1 MTLEQLPKW
10 MQSLLLA
17 FRLDLRASQDR
28 QPRIT
33 AILLATIVALAGSL
47 IADWLLVKL
56 GTHVFPSTVGF
67 AHFRFSD
74 YSRLTVIGVLIAC
87 AAWPIA
93 TRLTST
99 PRAFF
104 FRAAIV
110 ITIVLFAP
118 DAYIWHSGSSG
129 EAVFVLIWLHVAI
142 AVITYNALVRLAPV
156 PRGRHARH
164 TAD

>member
-17 FRLDLRASQDR
+17 FRLDLKANHDR
-28 QPRIT
+28 QPTIT
-33 AILLATIVALAGSL
+33 SILLATIVALVGSL
-47 IADWLLVKL
+47 VADWLLVKL
-56 GTHVFPSTVGF
+56 GTRVFPSTVGF
-67 AHFRFSD
+67 SHFRFSD
-74 YSRLTVIGVLIAC
+74 YSKLTVIGVLIAC

-142 AVITYNALVRLAPV
+142 AIVTYNALVRLAPV

-164 TAD
+164 AAE

>member
-1 MTLEQLPKW
+1 MTLEQFPKW
-10 MQSLLLA
+10 LQSLLLA
-17 FRLDLRASQDR
+17 FRLDLKANQDR
-28 QPRIT
+28 QPTIGS
-33 AILLATIVALAGSL
+33 ILFATIVALVGSL
-47 IADWLLVKL
+47 LADWLLVKL

-74 YSRLTVIGVLIAC
+74 YAKLTVIGVLIAC

-110 ITIVLFAP
+110 VTIVLFAP

-129 EAVFVLIWLHVAI
+129 KAVFVLIWLHVAI
-142 AVITYNALVRLAPV
+142 AIVTYNALVRLAPV

-164 TAD
+164 LV

>member
-17 FRLDLRASQDR
+17 FRLDLKANHDR
-28 QPRIT
+28 QPTIT
-33 AILLATIVALAGSL
+33 SILLATIVALVGSL
-47 IADWLLVKL
+47 VADWLLVKL
-56 GTHVFPSTVGF
+56 GTRVFPSTVGF
-67 AHFRFSD
+67 PHFRFSD
-74 YSRLTVIGVLIAC
+74 YSKLTVIGVLIAC

-142 AVITYNALVRLAPV
+142 AIVTYNALVRLAPV

-164 TAD
+164 AAE

>member
-1 MTLEQLPKW
+1 MTLEQFPKW
-10 MQSLLLA
+10 LQSLLLA
-17 FRLDLRASQDR
+17 FRLDLNAKQDR
-28 QPRIT
+28 QPSIVS
-33 AILLATIVALAGSL
+33 ILFASIVALAGSL
-47 IADWLLVKL
+47 AADYLLVKL

-67 AHFRFSD
+67 SHFRFSD
-74 YSRLTVIGVLIAC
+74 YSKLTVIGVLIAC
-87 AAWPIA
+87 AAWPVA

-99 PRAFF
+99 PRSFF

-129 EAVFVLIWLHVAI
+129 EAVFVLIWMHIAI
-142 AVITYNALVRLAPV
+142 AIVTYNALVRLAAV

-164 TAD
+164 AA